1 MGFFKRKP
9 KFDAEVLPQAAFRP
23 DTNNELDDVVIKGFG
38 DRKIESVR

>member
-23 DTNNELDDVVIKGFG
+23 DTNTI
-38 DRKIESVR
+38 RSVN